1 MMTKGKIYRCIRIS
15 WCSAYTSKQK
25 IQHLCWIFKF
35 QLAEEDQ
42 LPSQLAQG
50 MRLKI
55 KSNPTA
61 YIM

>member
-1 MMTKGKIYRCIRIS
+1 MIKRKFYSCVVIAHAKFSIKKNPAC
-15 WCSAYTSKQK
+15 
-25 IQHLCWIFKF
+25 CWIFKF
-35 QLAEEDQ
+35 QMAEVDQ

-55 KSNPTA
+55 RTKPTA